1 MFLADGNLH
10 LDDTCVWNQTIIVE
24 GEDLDRRLVT
34 ASGTSAYVRD
44 VDGTSAVKGVSE
56 NSYLEVS
63 GSSLNPG
70 VTFDI
75 PNVLAT
81 KYDIYVDFVPP
92 AIDGNSRA
100 TEKTCLS
107 YKMKVEQENGRTKY
121 ENRQGKNDEELIVG
135 GDSVGD
141 VYMKTVKVWSAYQF
155 PTSDFYDAM
164 WYLDEGNADKVNEIS
179 PKTTLEIK
187 TNVTNAELNVKYVR
201 RFRIDRIR
209 FVPAK
214 NN

>member
-1 MFLADGNLH
+1 MKFRHSIRNSQSFLF
-10 LDDTCVWNQTIIVE
+10 
-24 GEDLDRRLVT
+24 
-34 ASGTSAYVRD
+34 SAKESDEAYYD
-44 VDGTSAVKGVSE
+44 VAYELTKKLFIGMAKHALAF
-56 NSYLEVS
+56 NS
-63 GSSLNPG
+63 
-70 VTFDI
+70 
-75 PNVLAT
+75 T

-107 YKMKVEQENGRTKY
+107 YRMKVEQENGRTKY

-164 WYLDEGNADKVNEIS
+164 WYLNEDNADKVNEIS

-187 TNVTNAELNVKYVR
+187 ANVSPSELNVKYVR

>member
-1 MFLADGNLH
+1 M
-10 LDDTCVWNQTIIVE
+10 
-24 GEDLDRRLVT
+24 
-34 ASGTSAYVRD
+34 
-44 VDGTSAVKGVSE
+44 VKGISE

-107 YKMKVEQENGRTKY
+107 YRMKVEQENGRTKY
-121 ENRQGKNDEELIVG
+121 ENRQGKNDEELIVFRA
-135 GDSVGD
+135 V
-141 VYMKTVKVWSAYQF
+141 M
-155 PTSDFYDAM
+155 
-164 WYLDEGNADKVNEIS
+164 EIFGS
-179 PKTTLEIK
+179 EI
-187 TNVTNAELNVKYVR
+187 A
-201 RFRIDRIR
+201 
-209 FVPAK
+209 
-214 NN
+214 

>member
-1 MFLADGNLH
+1 MFRSSEPNFQVGMKFRHSIRNSQSFLFSAKESDEAYYDVAYELTKKLFIGMAKHALAF
-10 LDDTCVWNQTIIVE
+10 
-24 GEDLDRRLVT
+24 
-34 ASGTSAYVRD
+34 
-44 VDGTSAVKGVSE
+44 
-56 NSYLEVS
+56 NS
-63 GSSLNPG
+63 
-70 VTFDI
+70 
-75 PNVLAT
+75 T

-107 YKMKVEQENGRTKY
+107 YRMKVEQENGRTKY

>member
-1 MFLADGNLH
+1 MSISFLL
-10 LDDTCVWNQTIIVE
+10 
-24 GEDLDRRLVT
+24 
-34 ASGTSAYVRD
+34 
-44 VDGTSAVKGVSE
+44 
-56 NSYLEVS
+56 
-63 GSSLNPG
+63 
-70 VTFDI
+70 
-75 PNVLAT
+75 
-81 KYDIYVDFVPP
+81 